1 MTNIQDFALPDRQ
14 QFITTG
20 GRTLTQKRNDAIG
33 WMGTKYV
40 LHPVNRV
47 QKLREPL
54 PEVFTWQPKVLKRGR
69 K

>member
-1 MTNIQDFALPDRQ
+1 MTNLNDFALPDRQ
-14 QFITTG
+14 QFLKSYG
-20 GRTLTQKRNDAIG
+20 PTLLQKRNNAVA